1 MPATTDLDVT
11 VLDDDTTRFVALRGD
26 VDIAT
31 VGRAAVV
38 LLDALLTGYETVVLD
53 LARVTFLDS
62 CGLHLA
68 MNATQVAAAQ
78 GVRFVVVPGPP
89 HVQRIFALT
98 GVGSVVPFAA
108 RPRLRSSAAASPIPR
123 SAEGGPHVHG

>member
-11 VLDDDTTRFVALRGD
+11 VLDDGTTRLVALRGD

-31 VGRAAVV
+31 VGRAEVV
-38 LLDALLTGYETVVLD
+38 LLDALLTGPETVVLD

-78 GVRFVVVPGPP
+78 GVRFIVVPGPP
-89 HVQRIFALT
+89 HVQRIFALA
-98 GVGSVVPFAA
+98 GVASVVPFAA
-108 RPRLRSSAAASPIPR
+108 RPRLSFSTGASTVPR
-123 SAEGGPHVHG
+123 TAQGGPHVHG